1 MWVYAL
7 GFASKEAVNKIGDI
21 EWTQRAEV
29 RCKQAELQRI
39 ELADYRLIAEPG
51 TGGLSERANLVDLAT
66 ATLVEMLAD
75 LQADPPSDEKG
86 RALIPLWIADY
97 NIYIGDRRA
106 YSAQVRTQSNAP
118 FAESTY
124 EGLPLSERIATF
136 AGDNRMPSCS
146 PPIDLS
152 V

>member
-1 MWVYAL
+1 MWVYAF
-7 GFASKEAVNKIGDI
+7 GFASKEAINKIGDI

-29 RCKQAELQRI
+29 RCKQAELERL
-39 ELADYRLIAEPG
+39 ELADYRLITEPG
-51 TGGLSERANLVDLAT
+51 TGGLPERANLVDLAT
-66 ATLVEMLAD
+66 DTLVQMLAD
-75 LQADPPSDEKG
+75 VQADIPSDEKG
-86 RALIPLWIADY
+86 RALIPLWITDY
-97 NIYIGDRRA
+97 NTYIGDRRV
-106 YSAQVRTQSNAP
+106 YSAQLRSGSNAA